1 MVRKLFFVLALG
13 LWSCSGVLGQAAVP
27 ESKGEVRGRVVDASL
42 NTPLEFATISVYSE
56 DSVLVTGG
64 ITDQD
69 GAFRFALEPGGYYLE
84 VQFIA
89 YHRQTIP
96 EVNLPDRKKVVD
108 LGTIRLEQSVKNLSE
123 VTVQAQKSEMVIG
136 VDRKIFNVG
145 KDLGNTGNSAAEIL
159 DNIPTVAVDA
169 EGNVTLRGSGGVRI
183 LIDGKPSG
191 LVNSG
196 NTDALRALQG
206 NMIDRVEVITNPSAR
221 YEAEGMTG
229 IINIVLKKDQRKG
242 VHGSFE
248 GSLGQPADYSV
259 GANVNFRRDKINY
272 FFNYGID
279 YSKRNGDGKS
289 DQMFP
294 QADPPF
300 RTTVSRDRLRSGWSQ
315 NFRGGADLFIDSKT
329 TLTAAALM
337 SFDDEDNTSDI
348 LYRDYWSGESTPY
361 KESRRYDHEK
371 ETEKNL
377 EFSLNLEKQ
386 FENEE
391 HKLNAFVQYLEDS
404 ETEDSEVDEV
414 ALDPEPVDDPL
425 FQQVLNQES
434 EKNWLMQA
442 DYIYPFGNEGRF
454 EAGLRGE
461 FRKITNPYKVE
472 EKQGENWVTL
482 PEFTNDFDYDENVFA
497 LYLQGANKFGPVGI
511 QLGLRGENSD
521 IETYLGQNDVR
532 NARSY
537 FDFFPTAHITY
548 NFNTY
553 NAWQLSYSR
562 RIQRPHFWLLN
573 PFYGFSDA
581 RNIRT
586 GNPDLEPEYTNA
598 YESGYVYTPGATSFY
613 LGVYYRHTTGVIERI
628 SYVDDKGIT
637 FYIPQNL
644 SVRHAYGAETNL
656 SVDPFKWWSLS
667 GNINFYRMQTEGIF
681 EYNDVEKELS
691 SDTWSWDTRVNS
703 RMNWDNDLSFQTTF
717 FYRGQQKTTQ
727 GLLKPFYMLNTTL
740 SKDVMKGKGTLS
752 LSVRDLFNSRKFR
765 YQIDQSDLIS
775 DNTFR
780 WSSRQI
786 RLSFVYRLNQLK
798 RPPKGGGENEGGV
811 DMGF

>member
-1 MVRKLFFVLALG
+1 
-13 LWSCSGVLGQAAVP
+13 
-27 ESKGEVRGRVVDASL
+27 
-42 NTPLEFATISVYSE
+42 
-56 DSVLVTGG
+56 
-64 ITDQD
+64 
-69 GAFRFALEPGGYYLE
+69 
-84 VQFIA
+84 
-89 YHRQTIP
+89 
-96 EVNLPDRKKVVD
+96 
-108 LGTIRLEQSVKNLSE
+108 
-123 VTVQAQKSEMVIG
+123 
-136 VDRKIFNVG
+136 
-145 KDLGNTGNSAAEIL
+145 
-159 DNIPTVAVDA
+159 
-169 EGNVTLRGSGGVRI
+169 
-183 LIDGKPSG
+183 
-191 LVNSG
+191 
-196 NTDALRALQG
+196 
-206 NMIDRVEVITNPSAR
+206 
-221 YEAEGMTG
+221 
-229 IINIVLKKDQRKG
+229 
-242 VHGSFE
+242 
-248 GSLGQPADYSV
+248 
-259 GANVNFRRDKINY
+259 
-272 FFNYGID
+272 
-279 YSKRNGDGKS
+279 
-289 DQMFP
+289 
-294 QADPPF
+294 
-300 RTTVSRDRLRSGWSQ
+300 
-315 NFRGGADLFIDSKT
+315 
-329 TLTAAALM
+329 
-337 SFDDEDNTSDI
+337 
-348 LYRDYWSGESTPY
+348 
-361 KESRRYDHEK
+361 
-371 ETEKNL
+371 
-377 EFSLNLEKQ
+377 
-386 FENEE
+386 
-391 HKLNAFVQYLEDS
+391 
-404 ETEDSEVDEV
+404 
-414 ALDPEPVDDPL
+414 
-425 FQQVLNQES
+425 
-434 EKNWLMQA
+434 
-442 DYIYPFGNEGRF
+442 
-454 EAGLRGE
+454 
-461 FRKITNPYKVE
+461 
-472 EKQGENWVTL
+472 
-482 PEFTNDFDYDENVFA
+482 
-497 LYLQGANKFGPVGI
+497 
-511 QLGLRGENSD
+511 
-521 IETYLGQNDVR
+521 
-532 NARSY
+532 
-537 FDFFPTAHITY
+537 
-548 NFNTY
+548 
-553 NAWQLSYSR
+553 LSYSR